1 MSQPYTASIKYNA
14 VEPYI
19 LPENNLHSIVSGKKV
34 VSLCLKKN
42 NYRLLETYTKI
53 KNISSGS
60 QIFKSVLTYLF
71 ENKNKKQKFFKNF

>member
-14 VEPYI
+14 VEPHI

-34 VSLCLKKN
+34 VSRRLKKN

-53 KNISSGS
+53 KNIFSGS
-60 QIFKSVLTYLF
+60 QIFKSVLTYLS
-71 ENKNKKQKFFKNF
+71 ENKNTKIL